1 MFKVSEFLNH
11 FDKHKDF
18 ARTSKFEVRI
28 APPSGIQLDTM
39 PLRLQCES
47 TELPAYG
54 VNVSEN
60 RYYGV
65 PEPLAASPT
74 AFGDITLTF
83 ICAGDMWEKKLF
95 DRWINFIMPI
105 NNYNPR
111 YKDDYCT
118 QIEISQFDGVATSE
132 NLATQTS
139 QRIYY
144 AKLFGAFPISIG
156 TMSLNWADDGIH
168 RLPVTFRYD
177 YWLPGPDNPMM
188 EKNDQKKDSKPSGS
202 TPPAIGDRG
211 QPATP
216 PPRTVPSTIRPQPIK
231 PGGGRFAGGGASGRW

>member
-28 APPSGIQLDTM
+28 APPSGVQLDTM

-47 TELPAYG
+47 TELPGYSFSIA
-54 VNVSEN
+54 EN
-60 RYYGV
+60 RYYGA
-65 PEPLAASPT
+65 PEPIAAFPT
-74 AFGDITLTF
+74 PFAEITLTF

-95 DRWINFIMPI
+95 DRWMNFIIPV

-118 QIEISQFDGVATSE
+118 QIEISQFDGVATSD
-132 NLATQTS
+132 NIATQTS
-139 QRIYY
+139 QRTYY

-156 TMSLNWADDGIH
+156 TLSLNWADDGIH

-177 YWLPGPDNPMM
+177 YWLPGPDNVAAP
-188 EKNDQKKDSKPSGS
+188 KQDQKIDSKPNGS
-202 TPPAIGDRG
+202 TPLIIGDRG
-211 QPATP
+211 QPTAPTSRVTTP
-216 PPRTVPSTIRPQPIK
+216 TIQPVRTLMERNFARYDK
-231 PGGGRFAGGGASGRW
+231 PGP